1 MRKILGFCVMAAV
14 AAWASP
20 ASATPLGAACTGI
33 NGGTAGGVGVD
44 ATYFAN
50 LGNVNGGCN
59 VLVTFNLDGSIT
71 TTHPNPATSYDDGVD
86 DNMIGIVNL
95 TASPIFSVTFTTTTG
110 DPFGFDGDGVC
121 DPTWTFVGG
130 ADPCLGHGAGN
141 SYGPT
146 GVTFSAISAN
156 FRTGT
161 VNFAGG
167 IASQSANFFSLEGPV
182 DLNLRVQPVPEPA
195 SLLLFGT
202 GALALAR
209 RRRKQ

>member
-1 MRKILGFCVMAAV
+1 MTL
-14 AAWASP
+14 
-20 ASATPLGAACTGI
+20 TG
-33 NGGTAGGVGVD
+33 
-44 ATYFAN
+44 
-50 LGNVNGGCN
+50 
-59 VLVTFNLDGSIT
+59 S
-71 TTHPNPATSYDDGVD
+71 
-86 DNMIGIVNL
+86 
-95 TASPIFSVTFTTTTG
+95 G

-121 DPTWTFVGG
+121 DPIWTSTAASGT
-130 ADPCLGHGAGN
+130 PCANHPAGD

-146 GVTFSAISAN
+146 GVTFSGISAN
-156 FRTGT
+156 FQTGT

-167 IASQSANFFSLEGPV
+167 IASGAANFFSLEGPV